1 MKLLKSNSRLGSLI
15 ILLGVVH
22 TKVEVHRMD
31 SEISGLVEHLS
42 FSLCTIPSVCYVAAT
57 SNDGKKSKMKV
68 SADWCVTIEHWE
80 LSSIRVIFVDY
91 QTSKLKY
98 NY

>member
-22 TKVEVHRMD
+22 TEVEVHRMD
-31 SEISGLVEHLS
+31 SEISGLVEHLG
-42 FSLCTIPSVCYVAAT
+42 FSLCAILSVCYVAAT
-57 SNDGKKSKMKV
+57 SNDGKKSKIKV
-68 SADWCVTIEHWE
+68 SADWYVTIEYQE

-91 QTSKLKY
+91 QTSKLQY